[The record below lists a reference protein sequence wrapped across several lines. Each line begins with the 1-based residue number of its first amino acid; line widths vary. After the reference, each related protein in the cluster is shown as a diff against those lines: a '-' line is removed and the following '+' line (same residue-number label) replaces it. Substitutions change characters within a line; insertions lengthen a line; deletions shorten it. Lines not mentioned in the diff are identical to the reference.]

1 MPTIVLGQDEVDCFA
16 AWVSAENGLSDIEGS
31 DLKVNYGNILL
42 QALLEHWTPNVPSND
57 MDGEIRGNNFFKVPK
72 HTPLI
77 FSEVGGR
84 TVCRLLVRDA
94 MGETESALLHE
105 TVPSWVTEVV
115 VERAI
120 PKFIKIPFYLLS
132 HPQMSKQ
139 DRMKKDRLIANEFIQ
154 CRKVCEHVLEKVL
167 GSETTP
173 AGTNSQNNSQSDANS
188 EGSQIPPEDRIEL
201 LCNDVVSI
209 LKGFWFFRF
218 FDFFFN
224 FRCLTLIWT

>member
-42 QALLEHWTPNVPSND
+42 QALLEHWTPNIPSND
-57 MDGEIRGNNFFKVPK
+57 MDGEIRGNNYFKVPK

-173 AGTNSQNNSQSDANS
+173 AGTNSQNNSQSDANYS

-209 LKGFWFFRF
+209 FKFL
-218 FDFFFN
+218 FFFG
-224 FRCLTLIWT
+224 FIKV